1 MLKRMFG
8 FAASGKNQGISD
20 EDKEIVIA
28 LNELNAQIKTLHMCL
43 DSMTDPNLIDAH
55 IYEIKSLNMRY
66 KYYLERCKE
75 RGIIADVF

>member
-1 MLKRMFG
+1 MLG
-8 FAASGKNQGISD
+8 FLPGGRNKGISD
-20 EDKEIVIA
+20 EDAEIVVA
-28 LNELNAQIKTLHMCL
+28 LNELNMEIKSLHMCL

-55 IYEIKSLNMRY
+55 IYEIKALNMRY